1 MVEKGQLL
9 GISRCY
15 IHEEDPYPGCI
26 SSKSLPLLFCGTS
39 GGCED
44 GWKEGEEFGQG
55 FVDPEQAEGGFLEG
69 FAAAGERDGCDL
81 AGVSGVPDDNPK
93 DLVDLEDSVRHRF
106 DASLL
111 PLAPSGHDHHLN
123 SPTALSRV
131 NVSLSVLNQ
140 PRLLSA
146 LSGRVGVYP

>member
-15 IHEEDPYPGCI
+15 IHEEDPYPGRI

-44 GWKEGEEFGQG
+44 GRKEGEEFGQG

-69 FAAAGERDGCDL
+69 FAAAGERDGRDF

-93 DLVDLEDSVRHRF
+93 DLVDLEDSVRHWF
-106 DASLL
+106 DSSRL
-111 PLAPSGHDHHLN
+111 PLALSGRDNHHF
-123 SPTALSRV
+123 SPTALTST
-131 NVSLSVLNQ
+131 LSQ
-140 PRLLSA
+140 PRLLSV
-146 LSGRVGVYP
+146 LSQRVGVYP